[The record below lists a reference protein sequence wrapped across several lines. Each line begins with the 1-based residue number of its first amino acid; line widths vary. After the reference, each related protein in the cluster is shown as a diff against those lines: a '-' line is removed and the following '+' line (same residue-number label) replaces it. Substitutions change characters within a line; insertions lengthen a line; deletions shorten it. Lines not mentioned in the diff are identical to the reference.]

1 MPLKQ
6 LQPTIDLLGQSEPL
20 AHQVDGADSAVV
32 DRPVTFGHLKMDI
45 AATHHR
51 FGLVTPP
58 TLRIQS
64 TRNSL
69 LAVPYDFGVSSVH
82 SKCFFSWL
90 S

>member
-1 MPLKQ
+1 MN
-6 LQPTIDLLGQSEPL
+6 
-20 AHQVDGADSAVV
+20 
-32 DRPVTFGHLKMDI
+32 I
-45 AATHHR
+45 AATHHG

-69 LAVPYDFGVSSVH
+69 LAVTYDFGVSSVH